1 MPTILLALDNKRN
14 SELIKEN
21 LEKSY
26 SVIKIN
32 GKEDCNKSFDLVI
45 FDLPTFKSLQNECQE
60 RIEKEKPLFLPV
72 LLLVKKGTAGAFE
85 QYLGDPV
92 DDIITSPVR
101 KVELRSRIKSLLKT
115 RRFSLRLKE
124 QMKKKSL
131 KDPLTGLYNRRYFEN
146 TLNKEAERARR
157 YKHPIAFCM
166 MDINNF
172 KEVNDQYSHMVGD
185 EVLKEISNLLKDNIR
200 ESDMLV
206 RYGGDEF
213 MLVMPETNGESKNV
227 VDRIRTKIERW
238 NSETDLIKSPLRI
251 AMGHS
256 HWLPEEE
263 GDIEDALME
272 ADREMYKNK
281 KETKEDSFYSK

>member
-14 SELIKEN
+14 SELIKKN
-21 LEKSY
+21 LEERY
-26 SVIKIN
+26 SVIETD

-45 FDLPTFKSLQNECQE
+45 FDLPTFKSLQDECKE
-60 RIEKEKPLFLPV
+60 RIEEEKPLFLPV

-115 RRFSLRLKE
+115 RSFSLRLKE

-146 TLNKEAERARR
+146 TLDKEAERARR

-213 MLVMPETNGESKNV
+213 MLVMPETNGESRNV
-227 VDRIRTKIERW
+227 VKRIRIKIERW
-238 NSETDLIKSPLRI
+238 NSQTDLIDFPLRI
-251 AMGHS
+251 AIGHS
-256 HWLPEEE
+256 HWLPDEE

-281 KETKEDSFYSK
+281 KETKEDNYYSK

>member
-14 SELIKEN
+14 SELIRKDLKEI
-21 LEKSY
+21 Y
-26 SVIKIN
+26 SVIEIE
-32 GKEDCNKSFDLVI
+32 GKEDCAKPFDLVI
-45 FDLPTFKSLQNECQE
+45 FDFTTFKSLQKKCQE

-72 LLLVKKGTAGAFE
+72 LLLVKKGTTGSFE

-101 KVELRSRIKSLLKT
+101 KIELRSRIKSLLKT

-146 TLNKEAERARR
+146 TLQKEAERARR

-172 KEVNDQYSHMVGD
+172 KEVNDKYSHMIGD
-185 EVLKEISNLLKDNIR
+185 QVLKEISTLLKNNIR

-213 MLVMPETNGESKNV
+213 MLVMPETNGESKSV
-227 VDRIRTKIERW
+227 VERIRIKIERW
-238 NSETDLIKSPLRI
+238 NRETELIDFPLRI

-256 HWLPEEE
+256 HWLPDHE
-263 GDIEDALME
+263 GDIEDALVE
-272 ADREMYKNK
+272 ADKKMYKNK
-281 KETKEDSFYSK
+281 KETKKDNYYSK